1 MSRIIPAGL
10 LVSAIISI
18 IVAFSGCVSTQ
29 SVLVEVI
36 SVIDGD
42 TIRVQYDYDND
53 GLLDKVSIRYIGID
67 TPEIHQGSKPVG
79 EFGEE
84 ALEYNRTLI
93 ELSDYQVK
101 LEVQGRDNYDRILAY
116 AYSKNGEFINEK
128 IMEKGLARPLTY
140 EETSKY
146 SEQLKDAYYY
156 AFDNR
161 KGIFSKYDTVT
172 IDASVVTNDLENYL
186 GKVTW
191 IKFVVA
197 HSDENELLS
206 KYALV
211 EIREEEKNLFFSG
224 DTDFKNYV
232 GKTVKVFG
240 EIWEENNRAKIL
252 LRAPFELKI
261 IN

>member
-146 SEQLKDAYYY
+146 SEQLKDAFTMILGGRLQDKLGQRLVQVKSSNL
-156 AFDNR
+156 AGEGFILSGLN
-161 KGIFSKYDTVT
+161 KTVAGLT
-172 IDASVVTNDLENYL
+172 
-186 GKVTW
+186 
-191 IKFVVA
+191 
-197 HSDENELLS
+197 
-206 KYALV
+206 
-211 EIREEEKNLFFSG
+211 LFF
-224 DTDFKNYV
+224 
-232 GKTVKVFG
+232 
-240 EIWEENNRAKIL
+240 
-252 LRAPFELKI
+252 
-261 IN
+261 